1 MMSKTVEI
9 RLAKCYEPVV
19 VDVTYSF
26 YVQSGDDSVGLPEC
40 IAVDIEH
47 VNGSILEALDMY
59 NYNEILDELETT
71 IAEMEAKL

>member
-9 RLAKCYEPVV
+9 RLAKCYEPVI

-40 IAVDIEH
+40 IVVDIEH
-47 VNGSILEALDMY
+47 VNGSILDALDMY
-59 NYNEILDELETT
+59 NYNELLDELEST

>member
-26 YVQSGDDSVGLPEC
+26 YVQGDDSVGLPEC
-40 IAVDIEH
+40 IVVDIEH
-47 VNGSILEALDMY
+47 VNGSILDALDMY
-59 NYNEILDELETT
+59 NYNEILHELEST

>member
-1 MMSKTVEI
+1 MEV

-26 YVQSGDDSVGLPEC
+26 YVQSGDDSVGHPEC
-40 IAVDIEH
+40 IVVDIEH
-47 VNGSILEALDMY
+47 VYGSILDALDMY
-59 NYNEILDELETT
+59 NYNEILEELETA